1 MPSST
6 SAAICRQSSQVSSA
20 SNTPSLS
27 SCISLLYASG
37 RPFKVIIMPVSA
49 PCTRPHLP
57 RINSSASGFFF
68 CGIRDEPEVT
78 RSDSSTKPA
87 SPVLKKIRSS
97 AKRDRCT
104 MPIEASESNSSTWSR
119 SETLSRLLR
128 VAEAKP
134 NQPAN
139 CSRSISY
146 AVPASAPQ
154 PNGLT
159 SRRLSAS
166 CRRLS
171 SRASIST

>member
-20 SNTPSLS
+20 SNSPSLS

-37 RPFKVIIMPVSA
+37 SPFRVIIMPVSA

-57 RINSSASGFFF
+57 RISSSASGFFF
-68 CGIRDEPEVT
+68 CGIREEPEVT

-87 SPVLKKIRSS
+87 SPELKKIRSS

-104 MPIEASESNSSTWSR
+104 IPIDAFESSSSTWSR

-134 NQPAN
+134 SQPAS

-146 AVPASAPQ
+146 AVPANAPL
-154 PNGLT
+154 PSGLT
-159 SRRLSAS
+159 SRRFKAS